1 MKKIFEMF
9 EKELINAGFQSK
21 KEEVVN
27 LLFEATKVKAN
38 RDNISLDDAA
48 KDIINNTFLETVND
62 STPLDIIEVTGEL
75 FGAFSTNAVK
85 KYGADVVKA
94 VNKTMTNV
102 IITNINRLKANL
114 VKTYNSTIENYNELN
129 RWIDEKAGNQDAK
142 SDNRQEDV
150 KRCSDEFDIV

>member
-27 LLFEATKVKAN
+27 LLFDATKVKAN

-48 KDIINNTFLETVND
+48 KDIINNAFLEIVKD
-62 STPLDIIEVTGEL
+62 STPIEIIEVTGEL
-75 FGAFSTNAVK
+75 FTAFNANAIK

-94 VNKTMTNV
+94 VNKAMTNV
-102 IITNINRLKANL
+102 IITSLNRLKTNL

-129 RWIDEKAGNQDAK
+129 RWIDEKAGNQDTK
-142 SDNRQEDV
+142 SDNRQENIKND
-150 KRCSDEFDIV
+150 SDEFNIV